1 MAKADF
7 KLPEE
12 FLLKISRLG
21 SDFDRVADSVLQAGG
36 EVVLA
41 KVRSN
46 LSAVIGRGTKYDS
59 RSTGELEQSLGL
71 SPVKLNREGN
81 HDIKIGFSE
90 PRSDG
95 GSNAKLA
102 NILEYGKHGQP
113 AKPFLKPGKSASK
126 AECIRVMEQTLKE
139 EVEKL

>member
-7 KLPEE
+7 KLPDE
-12 FLLKISRLG
+12 FLTKLSRLG
-21 SDFDRVADSVLQAGG
+21 KDTDSVAEKVLEAGG
-36 EVVLA
+36 QVVLA

-46 LSAVIGRGTKYDS
+46 LATVIGSGTKYDS
-59 RSTGELEQSLGL
+59 RSTGELAQSLGL
-71 SPVKLNREGN
+71 APVKLNRAGN

-95 GSNAKLA
+95 GSNAKIA
-102 NILEYGKHGQP
+102 NILEYGKSGQP
-113 AKPFLKPGKSASK
+113 AKPFLKPAKSASK
-126 AECIRVMEQTLKE
+126 AECIRAMEQTLKE

>member
-7 KLPEE
+7 KLPDE
-12 FLLKISRLG
+12 FLTKLSLLG
-21 SDFDRVADSVLQAGG
+21 KGTDAVAEKVLEAGG
-36 EVVLA
+36 KVVLA
-41 KVRSN
+41 KVKSN
-46 LSAVIGRGTKYDS
+46 LSSVIGSGTKYDS
-59 RSTGELEQSLGL
+59 RSTGELAGL

-95 GSNAKLA
+95 SSNAKLA

-113 AKPFLKPGKSASK
+113 AKPFLKLAKSASK

>member
-46 LSAVIGRGTKYDS
+46 LSAVIGSVTKYDS
-59 RSTGELEQSLGL
+59 RSTGELAQSLGL

-95 GSNAKLA
+95 GSNAKIA

-113 AKPFLKPGKSASK
+113 AKPFLKPAKSASK
-126 AECIRVMEQTLKE
+126 TECIRVMEQTLKE

>member
-113 AKPFLKPGKSASK
+113 AKPFLKPAKSASK

>member
-7 KLPEE
+7 KLPDE
-12 FLLKISRLG
+12 FLTKLSRLG
-21 SDFDRVADSVLQAGG
+21 KDTDSVAKKVLEVGG
-36 EVVLA
+36 KVVLA

-46 LSAVIGRGTKYDS
+46 LAAVIGSETKYDS
-59 RSTGELEQSLGL
+59 RSTGELEQSLDL

-90 PRSDG
+90 PRSGG

-113 AKPFLKPGKSASK
+113 AKPFLKPAKSASK

>member
-7 KLPEE
+7 KLPDE
-12 FLLKISRLG
+12 FLTKLSRLG
-21 SDFDRVADSVLQAGG
+21 RDTDSVAEKVLEAGG
-36 EVVLA
+36 QVVLA
-41 KVRSN
+41 RVRSN
-46 LSAVIGRGTKYDS
+46 LVTVIGSGTKFDS
-59 RSTGELEQSLGL
+59 RSTGELAQSLGL

-95 GSNAKLA
+95 SNNAKLA

-113 AKPFLKPGKSASK
+113 AKPFLKPAKSASK